1 MPGHYIVKHL
11 SARKVAQAYP
21 LVQSASGDLALEK
34 WRSYAGTRT
43 APGGVIPD
51 GGGGVISVESDQG
64 YIHGLFDYRIDVDLH
79 CGRTLVCENVVAL
92 DLLNAKPVLAAL
104 FDAMDSLAKEHR
116 CQAVHVSVPQA
127 DTALVQSLRDVGHA
141 VRSVGLC
148 KRLSAAG
155 R

>member
-21 LVQSASGDLALEK
+21 LVQSASSDLSLEK
-34 WRSYAGTRT
+34 WRSYVAARS
-43 APGGVIPD
+43 APGGVIPH
-51 GGGGVISVESDQG
+51 GGAGVVSVENAQG
-64 YIHGLFDYRIDVDLH
+64 YIHGLFDYRIDVDLG
-79 CGRTLVCENVVAL
+79 CGRTLVCENVVAF

-116 CQAVHVSVPQA
+116 CQAVHVSVAQSH
-127 DTALVQSLRDVGHA
+127 TALVQSLEDAGYS

-148 KRLSAAG
+148 KRLSEDDG
-155 R
+155 